1 MTAHAAEFFTLDEVN
16 RLNVIQDAIGWH
28 LTTPMAA
35 QCLSISDPASADAFC
50 RVTVKLI
57 RLVWLIAVVE
67 NPAITSCLMALHST
81 RSVLFEIAIA
91 TSGRRWRVRN
101 SQNCTMFTCPKR
113 LSVHSWSKPVSGSP
127 ANNVRRKF
135 SSHVIAGPAAAN

>member
-16 RLNVIQDAIGWH
+16 RLKIIQDVVDQR
-28 LTTPMAA
+28 LTTLMAA
-35 QCLSISDPASADAFC
+35 QRWVFPIASADALC
-50 RVTVKLI
+50 RVTVNLA
-57 RLVWLIAVVE
+57 RLVWLTAVVE

-81 RSVLFEIAIA
+81 RSVLSANAIP
-91 TSGRRWRVRN
+91 TSVRHWRVRN

-113 LSVHSWSKPVSGSP
+113 LSVRSWSKPVSGYP

-135 SSHVIAGPAAAN
+135 SSHAIDGPAAAN